1 MRLWQLFW
9 NDEAGLILSS
19 EAVLLG
25 TLGVIGASVGLSAA
39 SRAVNDELTD
49 LAFAFRSLDQSY
61 EFSGTRGCAGWTA
74 GSQFHQTPVKE
85 SLRELSEHVERENQK
100 VREAEERRT
109 QELRK
114 LEAVEREEMMRQREA
129 AEQRLREAQKKAM
142 EAREKAE
149 IEAARK
155 AEDASKKAMEAPKKK
170 TETPKKKTKKDA

>member
-74 GSQFHQTPVKE
+74 GSQFHQRPVAE
-85 SLRELSEHVERENQK
+85 TLRELHERVERENRQ
-100 VREAEERRT
+100 VREAEERREH
-109 QELRK
+109 ELRE
-114 LEAVEREEMMRQREA
+114 LEAAEREEMARQREA
-129 AEQRLREAQKKAM
+129 AEMKLIEAQKKA
-142 EAREKAE
+142 E
-149 IEAARK
+149 EAARK
-155 AEDASKKAMEAPKKK
+155 ATEEAKKRAMELQKKK
-170 TETPKKKTKKDA
+170 QEPAKKKPKKDA